1 MHFIYFEMFL
11 KRKKEYLWNFRVIQL
26 NTVQRCVS
34 SHLAGGRCSP
44 QCNRPAGE
52 APAVLTF
59 SLCNCTWRTYTDS
72 PATQRIS
79 DDFTVN
85 K

>member
-1 MHFIYFEMFL
+1 MHFIYFEMLL
-11 KRKKEYLWNFRVIQL
+11 KRKKNICGTSEQYDRTL
-26 NTVQRCVS
+26 CKGVS

-44 QCNRPAGE
+44 QCNHPAGE

-79 DDFTVN
+79 DDFTIN